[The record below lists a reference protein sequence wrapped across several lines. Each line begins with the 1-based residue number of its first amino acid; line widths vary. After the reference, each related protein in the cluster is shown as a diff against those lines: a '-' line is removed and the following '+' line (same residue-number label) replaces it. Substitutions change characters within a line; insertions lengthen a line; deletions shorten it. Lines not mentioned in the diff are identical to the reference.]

1 MATPAINNIL
11 SLDVGERRIGV
22 AAANTI
28 ARLPRPVATVLND
41 EHLWDNLAAI
51 IKNEQIDH
59 IVVGLPRNMSGQL
72 TAQSQSIR
80 LFMAEFGQHFALPVT
95 EQDETLTSRQAE
107 AELEARGRQFNKAD
121 IDALAAVYILE
132 DYLQTKGNA

>member
-1 MATPAINNIL
+1 MTPVISNIL

-28 ARLPRPVATVLND
+28 ARLPRPVATVFND
-41 EHLWDNLAAI
+41 EHLWENLENI
-51 IKNEQIDH
+51 IKTEQIDQ
-59 IVVGLPRNMSGQL
+59 IVVGLPRNMSGEL

-80 LFMAEFGQHFALPVT
+80 LFMAEFSRHFTLPVT

-107 AELEARGRQFNKAD
+107 AELEARGRHFSKAD

-132 DYLQTKGNA
+132 DYLQTKGQA